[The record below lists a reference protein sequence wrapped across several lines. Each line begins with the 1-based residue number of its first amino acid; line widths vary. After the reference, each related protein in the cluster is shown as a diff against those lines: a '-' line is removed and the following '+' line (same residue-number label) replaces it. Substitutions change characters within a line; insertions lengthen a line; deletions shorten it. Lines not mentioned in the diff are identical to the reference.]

1 MENGITAP
9 AAANQAP
16 ALIAGRYVVG
26 ESFASGGTGTVHLGR
41 IVGAGGF
48 SRVVAVKRLFPAVAG
63 DRGFREMLLAE
74 ARLVSRIRH
83 PNVVPALDVVQVNDD
98 VYIVMEYVHR
108 PSLAQLL
115 ARARASGE
123 PIPGDIASGII
134 EAVLLGL
141 HAAHEARGEEGTPLG
156 IVHRDVSPQNILVGA
171 DGVTR
176 LIDFGIAKAATGIQI
191 TDPGILKGKM
201 GYMAPEQ
208 FLYQPVSRHSD
219 VYASSVVLWEAL
231 ANQRL
236 FEGRSKQLNQ
246 DPGDRSVRHAMET
259 KVLPPSHVR
268 SGIDAFHVV
277 RRAEF
282 EPNDRFPTAEAMAVA
297 LRSAHA
303 VASPVDIA
311 RWLSRV
317 APDDLEMAEERV
329 RLLEQA
335 PYVASTDGGVTP
347 TTHADWSLE
356 TINPE
361 HPRGGRRARW
371 IGMGAIALATAVLAL
386 VIGAKTVRRPRR
398 PPPRHPS
405 SIRSPRRSIPVVT
418 PPPALEHPALRS
430 ATAARQDAPVPE
442 SAYRKTSVDRDP
454 SVYDHGTGHKHYHP
468 AASDEHSVPTTDV
481 HRRRLALLGI
491 VAGWSFCTPLDVVA
505 ADKTSLPASSL
516 TRAGAR
522 ER

>member
-98 VYIVMEYVHR
+98 VYIVMEYVHG

-268 SGIDAFHVV
+268 SGIDASFDAVV
-277 RRAEF
+277 MRGLEF

-371 IGMGAIALATAVLAL
+371 IGVGAIALATAVLAL
-386 VIGAKTVRRPRR
+386 VIGAKTRPQTAAGAAS
-398 PPPRHPS
+398 PAS
-405 SIRSPRRSIPVVT
+405 SVVDPVLTAIGLPVVT
-418 PPPALEHPALRS
+418 PSAGMPEPPSASQPRS
-430 ATAARQDAPVPE
+430 EAARSDAPVTSKARAP
-442 SAYRKTSVDRDP
+442 RKTSKSTCDP
-454 SVYDHGTGHKHYHP
+454 PFTIDATGHKHYHP
-468 AASDEHSVPTTDV
+468 NC
-481 HRRRLALLGI
+481 
-491 VAGWSFCTPLDVVA
+491 F
-505 ADKTSLPASSL
+505 
-516 TRAGAR
+516 
-522 ER
+522 

>member
-16 ALIAGRYVVG
+16 TLIAGRYVVG
-26 ESFASGGTGTVHLGR
+26 ELFASGGTGTVHLGR

-48 SRVVAVKRLFPAVAG
+48 SRVVAVKRLFPSVAG

-83 PNVVPALDVVQVNDD
+83 PNVVPALDVVQVNED
-98 VYIVMEYVHR
+98 VYIVMEYVHG

-115 ARARASGE
+115 GRARDAGE
-123 PIPGDIASGII
+123 PIPAEIAGGII

-191 TDPGILKGKM
+191 TDPGVLKGKM

-219 VYASSVVLWEAL
+219 VYACSVVLWEAL

-236 FEGRSKQLNQ
+236 FEGRTKQLTQ
-246 DPGDRSVRHAMET
+246 DPGDHSVRHAFET
-259 KVLPPSHVR
+259 KVLPPSQVR
-268 SGIDAFHVV
+268 SDLDASFDAVV
-277 RRAEF
+277 LRGLEL

-303 VASPVDIA
+303 VASPVDVA
-311 RWLSRV
+311 RWLSHF
-317 APDDLEMAEERV
+317 APDDLELAEDRV

-335 PYVASTDGGVTP
+335 PYTAGTDGGVTP

-356 TINPE
+356 TFSPE
-361 HPRGGRRARW
+361 HARSGRRARW
-371 IGMGAIALATAVLAL
+371 IGAGAIGLGAAMLALIMAAKARPSTAVGAAPAPASSVVDPVLTAAL
-386 VIGAKTVRRPRR
+386 
-398 PPPRHPS
+398 
-405 SIRSPRRSIPVVT
+405 PVAA
-418 PPPALEHPALRS
+418 PPAGMPEPTNASQRPGE
-430 ATAARQDAPVPE
+430 AARPSAAAATRSDGPLPSQARAP
-442 SAYRKTSVDRDP
+442 RKTSKSTCDP
-454 SVYDHGTGHKHYHP
+454 PFTIDANGHKHYHP
-468 AASDEHSVPTTDV
+468 NC
-481 HRRRLALLGI
+481 
-491 VAGWSFCTPLDVVA
+491 F
-505 ADKTSLPASSL
+505 
-516 TRAGAR
+516 
-522 ER
+522 